1 MNESTLIP
9 PDSQSAGLLGELLE
23 VMVAAADPAR
33 VLLPALPPGRDA
45 PARVIGAGKAAA
57 AMAAALDRHWGGALE
72 GFVVVPYGYAMPAGR
87 IRVLEAAH
95 PLPDM
100 AALDAG
106 AALLESARLASS
118 RGEQLVCLLSGGAS
132 SLACM
137 PPPGVSLADK
147 RAVVAALLHSGV
159 DITAINAVRKHLSLL
174 KGGRLALAAW
184 PAPVLVLAI
193 SDVPGDDPAVIGSGP
208 FSPDPVSSEE
218 ALAVLAAY
226 RVPLPPAVKR
236 WLEDPAAES
245 PKPGDARFATVD
257 YRILCTPGTALAA
270 AVAHARARGSEVLD
284 LGAALDG
291 PAEALGHAHAALAR
305 ERLAAGWRGLILSGG
320 ETSVEVQGTG
330 RGGRNSQY
338 LLALFE
344 GLRGETDVA
353 ALAADTD
360 GVDGSGGAGAW
371 FDATVVAR
379 AELLGLVPGSFIR
392 TSDSHGFFATLGSA
406 LPARPTRTNVNDF
419 RAILVGAH

>member
-1 MNESTLIP
+1 
-9 PDSQSAGLLGELLE
+9 
-23 VMVAAADPAR
+23 
-33 VLLPALPPGRDA
+33 
-45 PARVIGAGKAAA
+45 
-57 AMAAALDRHWGGALE
+57 
-72 GFVVVPYGYAMPAGR
+72 
-87 IRVLEAAH
+87 
-95 PLPDM
+95 
-100 AALDAG
+100 
-106 AALLESARLASS
+106 
-118 RGEQLVCLLSGGAS
+118 
-132 SLACM
+132 M

-147 RAVVAALLHSGV
+147 RAVVAALMQSGA
-159 DITAINAVRKHLSLL
+159 DITVINAVRKHLSLV

-257 YRILCTPGTALAA
+257 YRILCTPGSALAA
-270 AVAHARARGSEVLD
+270 AVAHARARGFEVLD

-379 AELLGLVPGSFIR
+379 AELYGLVPGSFIR